1 MIEMAENLI
10 QLLVLIFCFG
20 MTCYQF
26 TRRSSKVW
34 LLLSLYYLTM
44 LMGQL
49 YWVLMLVLLHRSA
62 MLDYVSE
69 STWFAAYLFLF
80 LLARHL
86 LPEGAVPTRSAALWI
101 GPVFTACM
109 AVFYM
114 QWGKIMSNIST
125 AIAMGLILQNVTRG
139 LLLTRG
145 SSARQYAVRRGF
157 LAILSICIAEYAL
170 WTASCFWSGETFANP
185 YYWLDL
191 LLTISMFFLFIAVK
205 GAEAG

>member
-114 QWGKIMSNIST
+114 QWGKIMSNIFT
-125 AIAMGLILQNVTRG
+125 AVAMGLILQNVTRG

-145 SSARQYAVRRGF
+145 SSARQYPAKRCF
-157 LAILSICIAEYAL
+157 LAVLGICIAEYAL

-185 YYWLDL
+185 YYWMDL
-191 LLTISMFFLFIAVK
+191 LLTFCMLFLFIAVK
-205 GAEAG
+205 EAEAG

>member
-26 TRRSSKVW
+26 TRRSSRAW

-101 GPVFTACM
+101 GPVFAACM
-109 AVFYM
+109 AIFYM
-114 QWGKIMSNIST
+114 QWGKIMSNICT
-125 AIAMGLILQNVTRG
+125 AVAMGLILQNVTRG
-139 LLLTRG
+139 LILTRG
-145 SSARQYAVRRGF
+145 SSARQYPAKRCF
-157 LAILSICIAEYAL
+157 LAVLGICIAEYAL

-185 YYWLDL
+185 YYWMDL
-191 LLTISMFFLFIAVK
+191 LLTFCMLFLFIAVK
-205 GAEAG
+205 EAEAG